1 MPVKHLRNVLNAL
14 PCLFLVQINQQKAVW
29 IHDHSQQACRAS
41 FLYQPLGDENY
52 GPQDS
57 RLILLNGVILR
68 NSTFIFFCG
77 LHVNIFYV
85 KYLIQVITK

>member
-1 MPVKHLRNVLNAL
+1 MIILSKRVGQVSSN
-14 PCLFLVQINQQKAVW
+14 
-29 IHDHSQQACRAS
+29 
-41 FLYQPLGDENY
+41 QPLGHENY

-68 NSTFIFFCG
+68 NSTFIFSCG